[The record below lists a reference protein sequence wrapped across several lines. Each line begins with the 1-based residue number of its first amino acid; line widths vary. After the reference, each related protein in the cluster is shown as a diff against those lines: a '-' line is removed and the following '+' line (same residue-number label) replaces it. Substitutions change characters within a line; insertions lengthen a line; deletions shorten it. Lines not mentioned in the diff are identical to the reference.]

1 MSAVTDLLGDDGA
14 IRQILLWSVVG
25 QLIAPVLAP
34 VAQAISSHVWE
45 AATSAGGG
53 VVSVPL
59 SPAEAALGVLR
70 GTIDQGTGLSIAG
83 KSGIDGDDFQ
93 RMIDNT
99 GEPISPQEALEL
111 LRRGKIDQ
119 PTLER
124 AIRQSRVR
132 DEWIPAILDLA
143 YEPMTVA
150 DAVAAAVEEQLPYD
164 VARAKAAA
172 AGLDVTD
179 FDTLVQT
186 RGRPP
191 GPSELLELVRRGI
204 IPQDGTGPGVL
215 SLEQGIAESDVK
227 TKWVPAYRA
236 LLEYM
241 PPPRTITALERQGV
255 ITPTQAQQMYQA
267 AGLTPELAAAYSAS
281 ATTTKLTKQ
290 REITEAQLLE
300 MYSEQFMSAA
310 EVTPQLIGLGYT
322 EAEVTTLL
330 SWEDAKREYSLLKT
344 AIGKIHTLFVNRKIG
359 TTTATNALNAL
370 GVASAQ
376 QEQMF
381 TTWTI
386 ERETRVPT
394 LTAAQIGAGVQYQVI
409 GADQGLQALQDL
421 GYTPWDAW
429 FYLSQHL
436 HQALPNEPAMDTPT
450 GQLP

>member
-1 MSAVTDLLGDDGA
+1 MSALTDFLGDDSA
-14 IRQILLWSVVG
+14 IRQILLWTVVG
-25 QLIAPVLAP
+25 QLISPLLAP
-34 VAQAISSHVWE
+34 LIQVE
-45 AATSAGGG
+45 ANTVNSRAS
-53 VVSVPL
+53 VVPI

-70 GTIDQGTGLSIAG
+70 GDIPQGDAESEAQM
-83 KSGIDGDDFQ
+83 SGINTTRFGW
-93 RMIDNT
+93 MLANT

-164 VARAKAAA
+164 VAKAKAAQ
-172 AGLDVTD
+172 AGLDVSD

-204 IPQDGTGPGVL
+204 IPENGTGPGVL

-281 ATTTKLTKQ
+281 ATTTKLAKQ
-290 REITEAQLLE
+290 REITEAQLLS
-300 MYSEQFMSAA
+300 MYQDQFMSAA
-310 EVTPQLIGLGYT
+310 EVTPMLVGLGYT
-322 EAEVTTLL
+322 EAEVEILL
-330 SWEDAKREYSLLKT
+330 HWEDAKRELTLLKS
-344 AIGKIHTLFVNRKIG
+344 AIGRIHTLYVNRKIG
-359 TTTATNALNAL
+359 TTTATNALNSL
-370 GVASAQ
+370 GVSSDQ
-376 QEQMF
+376 QTHMF

-394 LTAAQIGAGVQYQVI
+394 LTAAQISAGVQYQVI
-409 GADQGLQALQDL
+409 TSDQGLAALQDL
-421 GYTPWDAW
+421 GYSPWDAW